1 MAFTLV
7 TLSST
12 NPTWGLVTLPYPS
25 STDNTCD
32 TTSGDATITMDST
45 SAIAVEM
52 NVSGTG
58 IPANTRVSS
67 ITNSTTFELTNKAT
81 ASNSN
86 TTLTFTGAL
95 WNGVALDTST
105 TWVLP
110 GSWPDMTVNDWE
122 DETRTWQQIG
132 LLGKDSD

>member
-12 NPTWGLVTLPYPS
+12 DPTWGLVTLPYPS
-25 STDNTCD
+25 STDSTCD
-32 TTSGDATITMDST
+32 TTSGDATATMDST
-45 SAIAVEM
+45 SEM
-52 NVSGTG
+52 
-58 IPANTRVSS
+58 
-67 ITNSTTFELTNKAT
+67 TNNAT
-81 ASNSN
+81 ASNTN
-86 TTLTFTGAL
+86 TTLTFSGAL
-95 WNGVALDTST
+95 WGGVVLDTST

-122 DETRTWQQIG
+122 DETRTWKQIG